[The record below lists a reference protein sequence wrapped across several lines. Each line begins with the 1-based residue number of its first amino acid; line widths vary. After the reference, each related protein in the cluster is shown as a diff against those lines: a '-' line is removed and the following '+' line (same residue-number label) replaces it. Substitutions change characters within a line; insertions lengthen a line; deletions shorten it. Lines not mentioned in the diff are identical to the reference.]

1 MNEMDIVRK
10 ITQLFYAFRK
20 DNFLNNERKSK
31 FKLKHRD
38 IMILDAIMRINHGDL
53 IKMSDLSDYFAV
65 TPAAISQIIKQFEKE
80 GWIER
85 IHLESDRRS
94 VYIRVNDEAQ
104 QMLKNCED
112 FMTKHLVDFIEYL
125 GEEDA
130 NALVRIIEKAFTYAN
145 NRKQQNK
152 EEL

>member
-10 ITQLFYAFRK
+10 ITQLLYAFRK

-94 VYIRVNDEAQ
+94 VYIRVSDEAQ

>member
-53 IKMSDLSDYFAV
+53 IKMGDLSDYFAV

-94 VYIRVNDEAQ
+94 VYIRVSDEAQ